1 MNPKSTADSTN
12 DWKGNSI
19 VKSIHVLIAL
29 GLYLTPWQ
37 LYAESINQEPEK
49 YLSFSPARIWND
61 TDGKPIEAHGG
72 GMFYENGTYY
82 WFGEHGTPGRTKIG
96 VMCYSSKDLY
106 NWQNEGVAL
115 SLAYNDPNH
124 DLAVGCALERPKV
137 IYNAATKKHVM
148 WFHLELKGQGYD
160 AARSGVAVS
169 NNITG
174 PYTFVQSF
182 RPNKSMARDMTLFVD
197 DDGKAYQ
204 FYASEDNQ
212 TMHVSLLSD
221 DYLRPGGKF
230 KRIFIGRSMEAPA
243 VFKHQGRYYFI
254 GSGCTAYAPN
264 AARSAVATSIW
275 GPWKEIGNP
284 CVGKNADKTFLSQ
297 STFVFPVAGKSGA
310 FIFMADQWNVYENK
324 GPRYVWL
331 PVHFEEGRV
340 VLRWM
345 NEWDTSVFDR

>member
-1 MNPKSTADSTN
+1 
-12 DWKGNSI
+12 
-19 VKSIHVLIAL
+19 VKSIHILIILAL
-29 GLYLTPWQ
+29 CLNPWQ
-37 LYAESINQEPEK
+37 LCIVLSNQQSEK
-49 YLSFSPARIWND
+49 YLSFRPGEIWND
-61 TDGKPIEAHGG
+61 TDGRPIEAHGG
-72 GMFYENGTYY
+72 GVLYQDGTYY
-82 WFGEHGTPGRTKIG
+82 WFGEHGTPGRTKVG

-106 NWQNEGVAL
+106 VWKNEGIAL
-115 SLAYNDPNH
+115 PLAYDDPNH

-137 IYNAATKKHVM
+137 IYNAATKKYVI
-148 WFHLELKGQGYD
+148 WFHLELKGKGYD

-169 NNITG
+169 GKATG
-174 PYTFVQSF
+174 PYNFIRSF

-221 DYLRPGGKF
+221 DYLVPAGKF

-243 VFKHQGRYYFI
+243 VFKHQDRYYFI

-264 AARSAVATSIW
+264 AARSAVANSIW
-275 GPWKEIGNP
+275 GPWKELGNP
-284 CVGKNADKTFLSQ
+284 CIGKNADKTFLSQ

-331 PVHFEEGRV
+331 PVQFEKGGIV
-340 VLRWM
+340 IRWAEKWNM
-345 NEWDTSVFDR
+345 SIFD